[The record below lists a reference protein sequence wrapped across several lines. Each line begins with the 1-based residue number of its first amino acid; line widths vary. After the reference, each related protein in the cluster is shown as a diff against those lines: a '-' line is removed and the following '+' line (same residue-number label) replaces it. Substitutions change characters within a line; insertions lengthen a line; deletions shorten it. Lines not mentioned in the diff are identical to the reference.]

1 MPEQDALSQRRLRA
15 WLRLLRLVRGT
26 ENHLREFLRTT
37 YNTTLPRFDVAAAL
51 YRQGA
56 PMKMSD
62 LSKLLLVS
70 NGNATNVVE
79 RLEQEG
85 TARRIASETDKRVV
99 LVELT
104 EEGRAWFRTIAAAHE
119 AEVNTLFANLS
130 GGDLGRLRDLI
141 RIAEGAN
148 FAKDS
153 WSEATEEPHKEP
165 T

>member
-1 MPEQDALSQRRLRA
+1 MSEEDALSQRRLRA

-37 YNTTLPRFDVAAAL
+37 YDTTLPRFDVAAAL
-51 YRQGA
+51 YRHDE

-85 TARRIASETDKRVV
+85 TARRIASKTDKRVV

-104 EEGRAWFRTIAAAHE
+104 EDGRTWFRAIAAAHE

-130 GGDLGRLRDLI
+130 GEDLGRFRDLI

-148 FAKDS
+148 YAKDDHTEGT
-153 WSEATEEPHKEP
+153 EASHKAP
-165 T
+165 S